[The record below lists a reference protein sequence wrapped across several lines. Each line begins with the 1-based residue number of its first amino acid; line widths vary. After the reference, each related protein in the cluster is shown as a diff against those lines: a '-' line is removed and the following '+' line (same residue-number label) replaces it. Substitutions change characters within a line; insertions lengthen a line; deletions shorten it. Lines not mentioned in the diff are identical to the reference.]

1 MVIHPK
7 VLNNVC
13 MNAHPK
19 GCAREVQRQIDYVRR
34 RGGLD
39 GPKKVLVIGGSTGYG
54 LASRVVAAFG
64 AGASTIGVS
73 FEKPPSERRPA
84 TAGWYN
90 NAVFDNRAEEA
101 GFYARTL
108 NGDAYSMGIKS
119 EVIDM
124 ICADLEGGVDLL
136 VYSLASGG
144 RTDPLTGETF
154 RSALKPIGKSYTAK
168 SLNPM
173 SGEVSQTT
181 IEAATEDEIASTVR
195 VMGGEDWHLWTT
207 SLLDSGVLAEGATTV
222 AYSYIGPE
230 LTYPIYREG
239 TIGQA
244 KQHLEATAS
253 ELREE
258 LGKIGGRAF
267 VSVNKAVVSRASA
280 VIPVVPLYISLLYQ
294 VMGEQGMHEGCIE
307 QMDRLFRDRLYGG
320 GEMAADPE
328 GRIRLDDL
336 ELRQDVQEEIARRW
350 ELVNQDNVNDLADV
364 EGYRREFLQ
373 LHGFRVPGID
383 YDEDVDTAEVD

>member
-19 GCAREVQRQIDYVRR
+19 GCAREVQRQIDYVRQ
-34 RGGLD
+34 RGSFE
-39 GPKKVLVIGGSTGYG
+39 GPKRVLVIGGSTGYG
-54 LASRVVAAFG
+54 LASRIVAAFG

-90 NAVFDNRAEEA
+90 NAAFDKRAEEA
-101 GFYARTL
+101 GLYARTV

-124 ICADLEGGVDLL
+124 ICADLGGSVDLV

-173 SGEVSQTT
+173 TGELGQAT
-181 IEAATEDEIASTVR
+181 IEAAVEDEIESTVK
-195 VMGGEDWHLWTT
+195 VMGGEDWHLWAT
-207 SLLDSGVLAEGATTV
+207 SLLDSGVLAQGATTV
-222 AYSYIGPE
+222 AYSYIGPT

-239 TIGQA
+239 TIGRA

-253 ELREE
+253 ELRDE
-258 LGKIGGRAF
+258 LGKIGGGAY

-280 VIPVVPLYISLLYQ
+280 VIPVVPLYMSLLYQ
-294 VMGEQGMHEGCIE
+294 VMKEKGTHEGCIE
-307 QMDRLFRDRLYGG
+307 QMDRLFRDRLWGAG
-320 GEMAADPE
+320 RVDTDAE

-336 ELRQDVQEEIARRW
+336 ELREDVQQEVSRRW
-350 ELVNQDNVNDLADV
+350 ELVSQDNVNELADL
-364 EGYRREFLQ
+364 EGYKREFLQ
-373 LHGFRVPGID
+373 LHGFRIPGVD
-383 YDEDVDTAEVD
+383 YDEDVDTAEVV

>member
-124 ICADLEGGVDLL
+124 ICADLEGGVDLV

>member
-154 RSALKPIGKSYTAK
+154 RSALKPLGKSYTAK

-350 ELVNQDNVNDLADV
+350 ELVNQDTVNDLADV